1 VHSLGGFFVP
11 PKASEVRRIAR
22 EELEPTLAGMGF
34 RHGTKHRRE
43 WTRTHAEA
51 LVTFRLLFS
60 PWNYGDGLDG
70 DEFTGELEVATT
82 ATAERAANLRLFHG
96 LTDAQRETFRLLQN
110 LVIAKIPLDEEELDR
125 LPPEWQSDRLVRVA
139 PRWAPYP
146 AKVDVWFRYHDE
158 VDVRRWCRFIAEVLP
173 GCVEQ
178 VVRYAHL

>member
-1 VHSLGGFFVP
+1 LFVP

-22 EELEPTLAGMGF
+22 EELQRTLAPMGF
-34 RHGTKHRRE
+34 RHRVKPRRE
-43 WTRTHAEA
+43 WTRTHGETV
-51 LVTFRLLFS
+51 VTFRLLFS
-60 PWNYGDGLDG
+60 PWNYGHAPDRY
-70 DEFTGELEVATT
+70 EFTGEVEAETT
-82 ATAERAANLRLFHG
+82 ATEGSVASLRLFHG
-96 LTDAQRETFRLLQN
+96 LTDVQRETFRQLQN

-146 AKVDVWFRYHDE
+146 ANVDVWFRYHDE
-158 VDVRRWCRFIAEVLP
+158 VDFRRWCRFIAEVLP